1 MKQNLCVKCKGK
13 GLCGRPMCPILK
25 RFRTI
30 ELISSNINSNINS
43 NVNSNVKSKSGDSI
57 FGASPPSVFVGRY
70 GYPSI
75 SAGPMIPP
83 YVSGNDAMA
92 LEDPQEWL
100 KMEIGDI
107 ITSRSQLVRANTKVK
122 VTDANS
128 HDNPLLLKS
137 QELALSKK
145 PVDTEAWFSKP
156 IKSELKFD
164 GVLAPIGPSGTLK
177 NFEIAENP
185 KVPKKVDYLVYDTD
199 ALAKD
204 VVLELHNGNVQNEHI
219 TRLLSIGL
227 LGKVR
232 RLVPTRWSITAV
244 DDMTG
249 KNYLHAI
256 RDYRQIG
263 DITLFNGESFGNHFE
278 ILFVPRSFSYELIE
292 SWLPRTV
299 WSGNAAWIGS
309 DHEGIGGKKRYSSLA
324 GGYYAARLGALE
336 YLGRIRR
343 QASVFMVREIRPDYW
358 APLGVWVVREAAR
371 QALKNTPQKF
381 DSIELALADMSG
393 RLRTP
398 YADWMEKAEM
408 LSNIRCQRTLD
419 SFF

>member
-13 GLCGRPMCPILK
+13 GLCGHPTCPILK
-25 RFRTI
+25 RFRNI
-30 ELISSNINSNINS
+30 ELITSNINI
-43 NVNSNVKSKSGDSI
+43 KYKSGESI
-57 FGASPPSVFVGRY
+57 FGASPPAVFVGRY

-83 YVSGNDAMA
+83 FVNGNDAMA

-100 KMEIGDI
+100 KMGIGDI
-107 ITSRSQLVRANTKVK
+107 ISSRSQLVRANTKVK

-128 HDNPLLLKS
+128 CDNPLLLKS

-156 IKSELKFD
+156 IKNELKFD
-164 GVLAPIGPSGTLK
+164 GVLTPMGPAGTLK

-204 VVLELHNGNVQNEHI
+204 VVLELRTGNVPNEHI

-244 DDMTG
+244 DDMVG
-249 KNYLHAI
+249 KDYLSVI
-256 RDYRQIG
+256 RDYRQIE

-278 ILFVPRSFSYELIE
+278 ILFVPRNFSYELIE
-292 SWLPRTV
+292 TWLPHTV
-299 WSGNAAWIGS
+299 WSGNTAWIGS
-309 DHEGIGGKKRYSSLA
+309 DHEWADGKKVYSSLA
-324 GGYYAARLGALE
+324 GGYYAARLGSLE
-336 YLGRIRR
+336 YLDRIRR

-381 DSIELALADMSG
+381 DSIELALSDMSK

-398 YADWMEKAEM
+398 YTDWIKKAEM
-408 LSNIRCQRTLD
+408 LSNIRYQRTLD

>member
-1 MKQNLCVKCKGK
+1 
-13 GLCGRPMCPILK
+13 MCPILK
-25 RFRTI
+25 KFRLI
-30 ELISSNINSNINS
+30 GSISSNIGSKF
-43 NVNSNVKSKSGDSI
+43 KSSDSI
-57 FGASPPSVFVGRY
+57 FGASPPAVFVGRY

-83 YVSGNDAMA
+83 LISGNDATA

-100 KMEIGDI
+100 KMGIGDI
-107 ITSRSQLVRANTKVK
+107 ISSRSQLVRANTEVK
-122 VTDANS
+122 VTDADS
-128 HDNPLLLKS
+128 LDNPLLLRS

-156 IKSELKFD
+156 IKNELKFD
-164 GVLAPIGPSGTLK
+164 GVLTPMGPSGTVT

-204 VVLELHNGNVQNEHI
+204 VISELRTGNVSNEHI

-244 DDMTG
+244 DDMAG
-249 KNYLHAI
+249 KDYLHAI
-256 RDYRQIG
+256 RDYGQIG
-263 DITLFNGESFGNHFE
+263 DITLFNGEIFGNHFE

-292 SWLPRTV
+292 AWLPRTV
-299 WSGNAAWIGS
+299 WSGDMVWIGS
-309 DHEGIGGKKRYSSLA
+309 DYEGVNGKKVYSSLA

-336 YLGRIRR
+336 YLDRIHR

-358 APLGVWVVREAAR
+358 APLGVWVVREAVR
-371 QALKNTPQKF
+371 QALKNTPQKY
-381 DSIELALADMSG
+381 DSIELALADMST

-398 YADWMEKAEM
+398 YADWIEKAKM
-408 LSNIRCQRTLD
+408 LSNLRCQRTLD
-419 SFF
+419 SFFNSI

>member
-1 MKQNLCVKCKGK
+1 MRQKLCIKCKGK
-13 GLCGRPMCPILK
+13 GLCGRPTCPILK
-25 RFRTI
+25 KFKSI
-30 ELISSNINSNINS
+30 ESISSKI
-43 NVNSNVKSKSGDSI
+43 NVKFKSGDSI
-57 FGASPPSVFVGRY
+57 FGASPPAVFVGRY
-70 GYPSI
+70 GYPSV

-83 YVSGNDAMA
+83 LVSGNDAMA
-92 LEDPQEWL
+92 LEDPKEWL
-100 KMEIGDI
+100 KMGIEDI
-107 ITSRSQLVRANTKVK
+107 ISSRSQLVRANTKVK
-122 VTDANS
+122 VKDAAS

-145 PVDTEAWFSKP
+145 PIDTEAWFSKP
-156 IKSELKFD
+156 IKTDLKFD
-164 GVLAPIGPSGTLK
+164 GVLTPMGPSGTMK
-177 NFEIAENP
+177 NFEITENP

-204 VVLELHNGNVQNEHI
+204 VVSELRTGNVPNEHI

-227 LGKVR
+227 LGQER

-244 DDMTG
+244 DDMAG
-249 KNYLHAI
+249 KDHLQTI
-256 RDYRQIG
+256 RDYQQIG
-263 DITLFNGESFGNHFE
+263 DITLFSGESFGNHFE
-278 ILFVPRSFSYELIE
+278 ILFIPRSFSYELIE
-292 SWLPRTV
+292 AWLPRTV
-299 WSGNAAWIGS
+299 WSGNTAWIGS
-309 DHEGIGGKKRYSSLA
+309 DHEGVDGKKGYSSLA

-336 YLGRIRR
+336 YLDGIKR

-371 QALKNTPQKF
+371 QALKNPPQKF
-381 DSIELALADMSG
+381 DSIEVALADMST

-408 LSNIRCQRTLD
+408 LSNIRHQRTLD